1 MSNRYDVIINGA
13 GLVGS
18 SIAIGLAKAGF
29 KVLVIEFN
37 PLAKLYPAEDYGLRV
52 SAFTP
57 SSKKWLEYVDAWD
70 GIMHTGR
77 ITPFLHMHVW
87 DEGGRG
93 ELTFDAEGT
102 GSDALG
108 WIMDNEATQGILI
121 DRALTLDLIK
131 IVDNTKLESFTRENG
146 EVTVTLSN
154 GDEYISELIIGADG
168 GRSLVRDWA
177 NIPTTGWSYGQKTIV
192 GQVRPEKSHENTCWQ
207 RFLDNGPLALLPL
220 SDGRCSLAWHTT
232 YEEADALLALDEEAF
247 SQRLTEG
254 FEGRFGKIEVA
265 GKLGAYPLRLNHA
278 QTYVR
283 ENFALAGDAAHSI
296 HPLAGLGVNIG
307 YLDSAT
313 LVEELINAKKA
324 GIPLGD
330 LTMLKRYEKRRKTH
344 NMLIMGS
351 MDLFKRSSTSQSR
364 LVKGMRNLGLSTADK
379 LPFVKKKLARIAMG
393 YYGDIPSFVKP

>member
-1 MSNRYDVIINGA
+1 MSNRFDVIINGA

-18 SIAIGLAKAGF
+18 SIAIGLAKSGF
-29 KVLVIEFN
+29 KVLVIEFH
-37 PLAKLYPAEDYGLRV
+37 PLAKLYPTEDYGLRV

-93 ELTFDAEGT
+93 ELTFDASGT

-121 DRALTLDLIK
+121 DRALELDLIT
-131 IVDNTKLESFTRENG
+131 ILDNSKLESFVRENG

-154 GDEYISELIIGADG
+154 GDTYVAELVIGADG

-207 RFLDNGPLALLPL
+207 RFLDNGPLAMLPL

-232 YEEADALLALDEEAF
+232 YEEADELLALDPEAF
-247 SQRLTEG
+247 SERLTEG
-254 FEGRFGKIEVA
+254 FEGRFGKIEIA
-265 GKLGAYPLRLNHA
+265 GQLGAYPLRLNHA

-307 YLDSAT
+307 YMDSAT
-313 LVEELINAKKA
+313 LVEELINAKRA
-324 GIPLGD
+324 GISLGD

-351 MDLFKRSSTSQSR
+351 MDLFKRSSTSQSS
-364 LVKGMRNLGLSTADK
+364 LVKGVRNFGLSAADK